1 MPQQHPKIQSPE
13 VTVTARPSSI
23 PPRALR
29 TTLPILAL
37 SVALLAACSSKEQP
51 AGGPPPGGMPA
62 LPVTVLT
69 MQPTTVET
77 SVEAVAQTEGA
88 REVEIRAR
96 VGGILMKR
104 LYEEGATVKAGQ
116 ALFELDKAPFEVA
129 AAQARAQLAQS
140 KARAEQ
146 TVREASRLKG
156 LLAQEAISQ
165 REYDTATSDNAAA
178 LAAVQAAQ
186 ASVRQAELNLS
197 WSTVVAPV
205 SGVTGRAAV
214 SEGNL
219 VSTNGLVTTVVQLN
233 PMWVRFSVSES
244 ELAGASPG
252 GRFKP
257 QAVRGVELILPDGST
272 YPVRGK
278 LNFAASQLSP
288 TLGTLQLRGEFANPD
303 GSLMPGQFVRARLLT
318 GERSGVFKV
327 PQNAVVQTDRGA
339 IVMTADT
346 DNKVAPRPV
355 KTGQWT
361 GNDWVIL
368 DGLKAGDKVIVDNLI
383 KLRPGA
389 PVAPHA
395 PGEGPA
401 APGGKAGAAAAPAAA
416 PAKKD

>member
-1 MPQQHPKIQSPE
+1 MTVRPASP
-13 VTVTARPSSI
+13 
-23 PPRALR
+23 PPRSLHL
-29 TTLPILAL
+29 TLSALAL
-37 SVALLAACSSKEQP
+37 SVALLTACSGKEQP

-69 MQPTTVET
+69 LQPTTVET
-77 SVEAVAQTEGA
+77 SIEAVAQTEGA
-88 REVEIRAR
+88 KEVEIRAR

-104 LYEEGATVKAGQ
+104 LFEEGSAVKAGQ
-116 ALFELDKAPFEVA
+116 PLFELDKAPFEVA
-129 AAQARAQLAQS
+129 TAQARAQLAES
-140 KARAEQ
+140 KARADQ
-146 TVREASRLKG
+146 TLREAGRLKG
-156 LLAQEAISQ
+156 LLAQQAISQ
-165 REYDTATSDNAAA
+165 REYDIATSDNAAA

-186 ASVRQAELNLS
+186 AAVRQAELNLS
-197 WSTVVAPV
+197 WSTVTAPV

-219 VSTNGLVTTVVQLN
+219 VSANGLVTTVVQLN
-233 PMWVRFSVSES
+233 PIWVRFSVSES
-244 ELAGASPG
+244 ELASASPG

-257 QAVRGVELILPDGST
+257 GTVRGVELILPDGST
-272 YPVRGK
+272 HPVRGK

-288 TLGTLQLRGEFANPD
+288 TLGTQQLRAEFANPD

-339 IVMTADT
+339 IVMTADA

-355 KTGQWT
+355 KTGQWS
-361 GNDWVIL
+361 GKDWVIL
-368 DGLKAGDKVIVDNLI
+368 DGLKAGDKVIVDNII

-389 PVAPHA
+389 AVAPHA
-395 PGEGPA
+395 PGEGPG
-401 APGGKAGAAAAPAAA
+401 APGGKAGAGAAPAAA

>member
-339 IVMTADT
+339 IVMTADA

-361 GNDWVIL
+361 GKDWVIL

>member
-1 MPQQHPKIQSPE
+1 MTIRPASP
-13 VTVTARPSSI
+13 

-29 TTLPILAL
+29 LTLPALAL
-37 SVALLAACSSKEQP
+37 SAALLTACSGKEQ
-51 AGGPPPGGMPA
+51 ATGGPPPGGMPA

-88 REVEIRAR
+88 REVEVRAR

-104 LYEEGATVKAGQ
+104 LYEEGTAVKAGQ
-116 ALFELDKAPFEVA
+116 PLVELDKAPFEVA
-129 AAQARAQLAQS
+129 AAQARAQLAES
-140 KARAEQ
+140 KARADQ
-146 TVREASRLKG
+146 TLRESTRLKG
-156 LLAQEAISQ
+156 LLAQQAISQ
-165 REYDTATSDNAAA
+165 REYDTATSDNAVA

-186 ASVRQAELNLS
+186 AAVRQAELNLS
-197 WSTVVAPV
+197 WSTVAAPV

-233 PMWVRFSVSES
+233 PMWVRFSVAES
-244 ELAGASPG
+244 ELSSATPG
-252 GRFKP
+252 GQFKP
-257 QAVRGVELILPDGST
+257 GAVRGVELVLPDGST

-278 LNFAASQLSP
+278 LNFAASQVSP
-288 TLGTLQLRGEFANPD
+288 TLGTLQLRGEFPNPD
-303 GSLMPGQFVRARLLT
+303 GRLMPGQFVRARLLT

-339 IVMTADT
+339 IVMTADA

-355 KTGQWT
+355 KTGQWN
-361 GNDWVIL
+361 GKDWVIL
-368 DGLKAGDKVIVDNLI
+368 EGLKAGDKVIVDNLI

-395 PGEGPA
+395 PGEGPG
-401 APGGKAGAAAAPAAA
+401 APGGKAGAPTAAAAA

>member
-1 MPQQHPKIQSPE
+1 MTIRPASP
-13 VTVTARPSSI
+13 

-29 TTLPILAL
+29 LTLPALAL
-37 SVALLAACSSKEQP
+37 SAALLTACSSKEQA

-88 REVEIRAR
+88 REVEVRAR

-104 LYEEGATVKAGQ
+104 LYEEGTAVKAGQ
-116 ALFELDKAPFEVA
+116 PLVELDKAPFEVA
-129 AAQARAQLAQS
+129 AAQARAQLAES
-140 KARAEQ
+140 KARADQ
-146 TVREASRLKG
+146 TLRESTRLKG
-156 LLAQEAISQ
+156 LLAQQAISQ
-165 REYDTATSDNAAA
+165 REYDTATSDNAVA

-186 ASVRQAELNLS
+186 AAVRQAELNLS
-197 WSTVVAPV
+197 WSTVAAPV

-233 PMWVRFSVSES
+233 PMWVRFSVAES
-244 ELAGASPG
+244 ELAGATPG
-252 GRFKP
+252 AQFKP
-257 QAVRGVELILPDGST
+257 GAVRGVELVLPDGST

-278 LNFAASQLSP
+278 LNFAASQVSP
-288 TLGTLQLRGEFANPD
+288 TLGTLQLRGEFPNPD
-303 GSLMPGQFVRARLLT
+303 GRLMPGQFVRARLLT

-339 IVMTADT
+339 IVMTADA

-355 KTGQWT
+355 KTGQWN
-361 GNDWVIL
+361 GKDWVIL
-368 DGLKAGDKVIVDNLI
+368 EGLKAGDKVIVDNLI

-395 PGEGPA
+395 PGEGPGA
-401 APGGKAGAAAAPAAA
+401 LGGKAGAPTAAAAA

>member
-1 MPQQHPKIQSPE
+1 MTI
-13 VTVTARPSSI
+13 RPSSI

-37 SVALLAACSSKEQP
+37 SMALLAACSSKEQP

-233 PMWVRFSVSES
+233 PMWVRFSVSEA

-318 GERSGVFKV
+318 GKRSGVFKV

-339 IVMTADT
+339 IVMTADA

-361 GNDWVIL
+361 GKDWVIL

-395 PGEGPA
+395 PGEGPG
-401 APGGKAGAAAAPAAA
+401 APGGKAGAAPAPAAA

>member
-1 MPQQHPKIQSPE
+1 M
-13 VTVTARPSSI
+13 TARPSSI

-339 IVMTADT
+339 IVMTADA

-361 GNDWVIL
+361 GKDWVIL

-395 PGEGPA
+395 PGEGPG
-401 APGGKAGAAAAPAAA
+401 APGGKAGAAPAPAAA

>member
-339 IVMTADT
+339 IVMTADA

-361 GNDWVIL
+361 GKDWVIL

-395 PGEGPA
+395 PGEGPG
-401 APGGKAGAAAAPAAA
+401 APGGKAGAAPAPAAA

>member
-1 MPQQHPKIQSPE
+1 M
-13 VTVTARPSSI
+13 
-23 PPRALR
+23 
-29 TTLPILAL
+29 
-37 SVALLAACSSKEQP
+37 
-51 AGGPPPGGMPA
+51 
-62 LPVTVLT
+62 
-69 MQPTTVET
+69 
-77 SVEAVAQTEGA
+77 
-88 REVEIRAR
+88 
-96 VGGILMKR
+96 
-104 LYEEGATVKAGQ
+104 
-116 ALFELDKAPFEVA
+116 
-129 AAQARAQLAQS
+129 
-140 KARAEQ
+140 
-146 TVREASRLKG
+146 
-156 LLAQEAISQ
+156 
-165 REYDTATSDNAAA
+165 
-178 LAAVQAAQ
+178 
-186 ASVRQAELNLS
+186 RQAELNLS

-233 PMWVRFSVSES
+233 PMWVRFSVSEA

-303 GSLMPGQFVRARLLT
+303 GALMPGQFVRARLLT

-339 IVMTADT
+339 IVMTADA

-361 GNDWVIL
+361 GKDWVIL

-395 PGEGPA
+395 PGEGPG
-401 APGGKAGAAAAPAAA
+401 APGGKAGAAPAPAAA

>member
-1 MPQQHPKIQSPE
+1 MTIRPASP
-13 VTVTARPSSI
+13 

-29 TTLPILAL
+29 LTLPALAL
-37 SVALLAACSSKEQP
+37 SAALLTACSGKEQA

-88 REVEIRAR
+88 REVEVRAR

-104 LYEEGATVKAGQ
+104 LYEEGTAVKAGQ
-116 ALFELDKAPFEVA
+116 PLVELDKAPFEVA
-129 AAQARAQLAQS
+129 AAQARAQLAES
-140 KARAEQ
+140 KARADQ
-146 TVREASRLKG
+146 TLRESSRLKG
-156 LLAQEAISQ
+156 LLAQQAISQ
-165 REYDTATSDNAAA
+165 REYDTATSDNAVA

-186 ASVRQAELNLS
+186 AAVRQAELNLS
-197 WSTVVAPV
+197 WSTVAAPV

-233 PMWVRFSVSES
+233 PMWVRFSVAES
-244 ELAGASPG
+244 ELSSATPG
-252 GRFKP
+252 GQFKP
-257 QAVRGVELILPDGST
+257 GAVRGVELILPDGST

-278 LNFAASQLSP
+278 LNFAASQVSP
-288 TLGTLQLRGEFANPD
+288 TLGTLQLRGEFPNPD
-303 GSLMPGQFVRARLLT
+303 GRLMPGQFVRARLLT

-339 IVMTADT
+339 IVMTADA

-355 KTGQWT
+355 KTGQWN
-361 GNDWVIL
+361 GKDWVIL
-368 DGLKAGDKVIVDNLI
+368 EGLKAGDKVIVDNLI

-395 PGEGPA
+395 PGEGPG
-401 APGGKAGAAAAPAAA
+401 APGGKAGAPTAAAAA

>member
-129 AAQARAQLAQS
+129 AAQARAQLAQN

-339 IVMTADT
+339 IVMTADA

-361 GNDWVIL
+361 GKDWVIL

-395 PGEGPA
+395 PGEGPG